1 MAMMNM
7 SLMRTL
13 GFLRPMIMMNQ
24 IMPLTMG
31 YGQQRGMSGLLK
43 YGTTG
48 GPLEVRVH
56 CDEPLMLCVLFI
68 CSDVNPIYV

>member
-1 MAMMNM
+1 
-7 SLMRTL
+7 
-13 GFLRPMIMMNQ
+13 
-24 IMPLTMG
+24 MPLTMG